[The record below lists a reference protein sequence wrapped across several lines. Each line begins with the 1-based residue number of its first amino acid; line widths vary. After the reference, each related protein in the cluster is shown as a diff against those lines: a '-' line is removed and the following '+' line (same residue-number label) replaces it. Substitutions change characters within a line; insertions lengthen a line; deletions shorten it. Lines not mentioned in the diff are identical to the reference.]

1 MKVLTLL
8 LKKEQVMNESRA
20 IQGET
25 VKRILITGAAS
36 GLGLN
41 LAKKYASEG
50 WSVCLAD
57 IQDKEGVKIA
67 SQLSEEHGNDCFY
80 QHLDITCDAQW
91 QELVAIISERW
102 QGLDALINNAG
113 VGATGDIDTFPLKDF
128 QWAVDINLM
137 GAVKGCYVC
146 VPLLKESKGLLI
158 NVASMTGLLHMGN
171 MSAYNVSK
179 AGMVALSEGLLS
191 ELDPYGVKVS
201 VVCPSFFQSNLAK
214 NMRSDNP
221 DAAKIAAKL
230 HAGTGITAEGIAE
243 TIYEDSLKGKHT
255 ILAGTRL
262 SDRTIWRLKR
272 YLPSMYLNMMKS
284 NARIQF
290 TDKNPTLTSSSTRE
304 GVSSRVLRFIRGR
317 ILG

>member
-1 MKVLTLL
+1 M
-8 LKKEQVMNESRA
+8 
-20 IQGET
+20 
-25 VKRILITGAAS
+25 KRILITGAAS
-36 GLGLN
+36 GLGLA

-67 SQLSEEHGNDCFY
+67 SQLNEEHGNDCFF
-80 QHLDITCDAQW
+80 QHLDITSDTQW

-113 VGATGDIDTFPLKDF
+113 VAASGEIDTFSLKDF

-137 GAVKGCYVC
+137 GAIKGCHFC

-158 NVASMTGLLHMGN
+158 NVASMAGLLHMGG

-201 VVCPSFFQSNLAK
+201 VVCPTFFQSNLAK
-214 NMRSDNP
+214 SMRSDNP
-221 DAAKIAAKL
+221 DAANKAAKL
-230 HAGTGITAEGIAE
+230 HAGTGITAESIAATVFE
-243 TIYEDSLKGKHT
+243 QSEKGKHT
-255 ILAGTRL
+255 ILAGTRF
-262 SDRTIWRLKR
+262 SDRTIWKLKR
-272 YLPSMYLNMMKS
+272 YLPAVYLSMMKS

-290 TDKNPTLTSSSTRE
+290 ADKNPTSASSSGKKRIFMQ
-304 GVSSRVLRFIRGR
+304 VLRFIRGR
-317 ILG
+317 LLG